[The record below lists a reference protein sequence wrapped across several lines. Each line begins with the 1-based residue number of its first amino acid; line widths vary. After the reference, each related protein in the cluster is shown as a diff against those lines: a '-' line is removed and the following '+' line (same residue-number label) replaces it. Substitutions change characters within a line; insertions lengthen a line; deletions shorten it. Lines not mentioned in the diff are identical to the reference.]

1 MLVSHIAGQ
10 RDRERAAP
18 AAVRNRNLLLS
29 HGMRELRQIALDIVD
44 AGLAAIDPYLAVQ
57 RTLSLD
63 GSRLR
68 VADRTYDLDA
78 VRSIYLLGAGKATLR
93 IAEAV
98 VELLGDRLRG
108 GMVIIPRF
116 QRSGRG
122 SGAAIGPI
130 DVWEADHPL
139 PSAASMEGARRLLA
153 RAGEAGAGDLVIA
166 AVTGGSSALACLPP
180 ASVSLEEKREL
191 HRLLLSSG
199 ATIAEVNIVRK
210 HVSDIKGGRL
220 ALRAR
225 PAAIVN
231 LTVSDVAGDPEEY
244 ITDLTVQNT
253 SSVDDALEV
262 LRRYRLWDR
271 IAPSIRNHLAHSER
285 AQLPD
290 LDGME
295 IQTVMMVTGETACRA
310 MASRARELAIESKVA
325 STTFEG
331 ESQVVGKALAQ
342 LGIESGGKNHSM
354 RPYVLLGCGGE
365 TTVSLADDP
374 DVFGLGG
381 PNQETALAAGL
392 ALQAGDQVV
401 ITCLDTDGSD
411 GGGEYAGGIVDGLTV
426 TRALAA
432 GVDLE
437 LAMAAHHSSAALGAL
452 GDLVVTGATMTN
464 VNDMFVIAVAAPG

>member
-1 MLVSHIAGQ
+1 M
-10 RDRERAAP
+10 
-18 AAVRNRNLLLS
+18 LLS

-68 VADRTYDLDA
+68 VAERTYDLDA

-98 VELLGDRLRG
+98 VDLLGDRLRG

-116 QRSGRG
+116 QRGGGRG
-122 SGAAIGPI
+122 GGAAIGPI
-130 DVWEADHPL
+130 EVWEADHPL
-139 PSAASMEGARRLLA
+139 PSEASMEGARRLLA
-153 RAGEAGAGDLVIA
+153 RAGQAGAGDLVIA

-220 ALRAR
+220 ALHAR

-271 IAPSIRNHLAHSER
+271 IAPSIRNHLARSER
-285 AQLPD
+285 ARLPD
-290 LDGME
+290 LSGME

-310 MASRARELAIESKVA
+310 MASRARELAVESKVA

-331 ESQVVGKALAQ
+331 ESHIVGKALAR
-342 LGIESGGKNHSM
+342 LGIESGWKNPSM
-354 RPYVLLGCGGE
+354 RPPYVLLGCGGE

-374 DVFGLGG
+374 AIFGLGG
-381 PNQETALAAGL
+381 PNQETALSAGL
-392 ALQAGDQVV
+392 ALHAGDQVV
-401 ITCLDTDGSD
+401 IACLDTDGSD

-426 TRALAA
+426 TRAFAA

-437 LAMAAHHSSAALGAL
+437 GALAAHRSSAALGAL
-452 GDLVVTGATMTN
+452 GDLVMTGPTLTN
-464 VNDMFVIAVAAPG
+464 VNDMFVIAVSAQG